1 MSETTDTV
9 SERQACTHALTHWL
23 TEARHQ
29 RQRAAAEPRRAA
41 RRQAL
46 RAFQA
51 ARLARTHA
59 DLLDS
64 PRYGRAAAFFLTDL
78 YSPKDLGP
86 RDAEIERVLPLITST
101 LPTAGLHA
109 LLQAAE
115 LDALSERFDAAMV
128 HALGEEYIQQQILP
142 QTQLG
147 RLIRP
152 AEIADAICFLV
163 SNSALSGE
171 LWADGGWHPSA

>member
-59 DLLDS
+59 DLLTAAL
-64 PRYGRAAAFFLTDL
+64 RARRGFF
-78 YSPKDLGP
+78 
-86 RDAEIERVLPLITST
+86 
-101 LPTAGLHA
+101 
-109 LLQAAE
+109 
-115 LDALSERFDAAMV
+115 
-128 HALGEEYIQQQILP
+128 
-142 QTQLG
+142 
-147 RLIRP
+147 
-152 AEIADAICFLV
+152 
-163 SNSALSGE
+163 
-171 LWADGGWHPSA
+171 